1 MEPLD
6 ERLAKVLPAHF
17 KAEKALVVR
26 KNIHMTSNVVTEV
39 AAGAVVK
46 LDRVRKLPGDP
57 KKLRGRVVVAPAAGW
72 VTVTSKNL
80 TRVDASAAPAD
91 DREDWEYDPRDSYDH
106 YLTRAERCAWPA
118 AKQRAKVAKLLEK
131 EFPTV
136 KLPAAARTSWSVS
149 RMRAFLESKGAKG
162 RPHAVVGVA
171 AGGDPWAAA
180 QAEYRLAMEGVER
193 EALRA
198 VERDNRE
205 WCKAWDE
212 DRFRGAFLRPELA
225 SRVDDCRRALRFASS
240 PGLERWLREGG
251 KPNWDGP
258 RDWLPPNGGWGDPL
272 PSKTENLLG
281 RLKSGTRRVERLDE
295 LTGTWHGFRRS
306 YLPGAKPVALRPYDF
321 RTYRHLASE
330 WRRDN
335 LLRRSGALPVEHVKA
350 PYDGLLPRLPGDKDA
365 PEPWE
370 KKLDERWTTL
380 RDFAD
385 AHLPG
390 PEAATP
396 YPEVDDAAAEALAGR
411 CRHRPCVCQCLS
423 ADVDVDDPVFSVF
436 ASLPAVPPHFEA
448 PTQHL
453 PYQPTNR
460 MAAHLAKCK
469 PPILL
474 AAHLQ
479 SDDDKTEYESSTDD
493 GEWQPEYDT
502 RLETPDALYPG
513 RFELHVLPAL
523 GGERLSQRG
532 GAAWH
537 VLVHGRVRWCLLPPN
552 GGRYVKRRYHELQ
565 RAPPKP
571 AASCRHQDF
580 VSGLDWFRSEFE
592 TLADPAA
599 RVPLSEIVQEAGEA
613 LWVPEGWSAARLA
626 LKPSVGFALDVGS
639 LNAPG
644 PRGNPPGIMDDDRP
658 ARPSIFTKHTD
669 PEYLESDYSWIPDD
683 AFLKQLEGLNTNL
696 KKAMDEAAEKA
707 AAKWAE
713 QKFESGEWIRPENI
727 AAAAAEAVRQVDEL
741 LPPPPPDSIAAAEP
755 SEMLKRWAASPFHPD
770 QNPSYLRQPEEG

>member
-1 MEPLD
+1 
-6 ERLAKVLPAHF
+6 
-17 KAEKALVVR
+17 
-26 KNIHMTSNVVTEV
+26 MTSNVVTEV

-91 DREDWEYDPRDSYDH
+91 DREDWEYDPGLLRPLPHQS
-106 YLTRAERCAWPA
+106 RRCVAA

-149 RMRAFLESKGAKG
+149 RMRAFWSRRAPRAGPTRSPAS
-162 RPHAVVGVA
+162 R
-171 AGGDPWAAA
+171 GGDPAAA

-198 VERDNRE
+198 VEGQPGVVQGLGRGPL
-205 WCKAWDE
+205 
-212 DRFRGAFLRPELA
+212 RGAFLRPELA

-321 RTYRHLASE
+321 RTYRHLAA
-330 WRRDN
+330 
-335 LLRRSGALPVEHVKA
+335 SGAATTCCDGAA
-350 PYDGLLPRLPGDKDA
+350 PCPWSTSRRPTTACCRGSPATRTRR
-365 PEPWE
+365 PWE
-370 KKLDERWTTL
+370 KKPDERWTTL

-396 YPEVDDAAAEALAGR
+396 YPEVDDAAARALAGR

-460 MAAHLAKCK
+460 MATHLAKCK

-599 RVPLSEIVQEAGEA
+599 RRSRR
-613 LWVPEGWSAARLA
+613 SSR
-626 LKPSVGFALDVGS
+626 
-639 LNAPG
+639 
-644 PRGNPPGIMDDDRP
+644 RP
-658 ARPSIFTKHTD
+658 ARR
-669 PEYLESDYSWIPDD
+669 
-683 AFLKQLEGLNTNL
+683 
-696 KKAMDEAAEKA
+696 
-707 AAKWAE
+707 
-713 QKFESGEWIRPENI
+713 SG
-727 AAAAAEAVRQVDEL
+727 
-741 LPPPPPDSIAAAEP
+741 
-755 SEMLKRWAASPFHPD
+755 SPRAGAP
-770 QNPSYLRQPEEG
+770 RGWR

>member
-17 KAEKALVVR
+17 KAEALVVR
-26 KNIHMTSNVVTEV
+26 KNIHMT
-39 AAGAVVK
+39 
-46 LDRVRKLPGDP
+46 VRKLPGDP

-136 KLPAAARTSWSVS
+136 KLPAAARTSWS
-149 RMRAFLESKGAKG
+149 
-162 RPHAVVGVA
+162 
-171 AGGDPWAAA
+171 
-180 QAEYRLAMEGVER
+180 AEYRLAMEGVER

-212 DRFRGAFLRPELA
+212 DRFRGAFLRPTTA
-225 SRVDDCRRALRFASS
+225 
-240 PGLERWLREGG
+240 GG
-251 KPNWDGP
+251 PCG
-258 RDWLPPNGGWGDPL
+258 
-272 PSKTENLLG
+272 
-281 RLKSGTRRVERLDE
+281 
-295 LTGTWHGFRRS
+295 
-306 YLPGAKPVALRPYDF
+306 
-321 RTYRHLASE
+321 
-330 WRRDN
+330 
-335 LLRRSGALPVEHVKA
+335 
-350 PYDGLLPRLPGDKDA
+350 
-365 PEPWE
+365 
-370 KKLDERWTTL
+370 
-380 RDFAD
+380 AD
-385 AHLPG
+385 A
-390 PEAATP
+390 
-396 YPEVDDAAAEALAGR
+396 
-411 CRHRPCVCQCLS
+411 
-423 ADVDVDDPVFSVF
+423 
-436 ASLPAVPPHFEA
+436 A
-448 PTQHL
+448 P

-727 AAAAAEAVRQVDEL
+727 AAAAAAVRQVDEP
-741 LPPPPPDSIAAAEP
+741 PPPPPDSIAAAEP